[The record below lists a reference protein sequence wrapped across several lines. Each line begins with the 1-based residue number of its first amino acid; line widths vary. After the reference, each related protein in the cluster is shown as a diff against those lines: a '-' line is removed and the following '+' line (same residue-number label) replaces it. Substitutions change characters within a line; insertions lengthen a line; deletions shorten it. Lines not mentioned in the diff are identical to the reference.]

1 MSEPNGSLLYGKDSV
16 TTIRRKKKVGDGKRQ
31 LEDVAMATQQLLT
44 AGPACPVVSNA
55 NPTPQEH
62 MRFLLVFFFQF
73 Y

>member
-31 LEDVAMATQQLLT
+31 LEDTMATHT